1 MWKMQ
6 VIEFLQVYGFYVI
19 LVLAFIMALSVS
31 AYWVAKPIEEKLNL
45 IGVLFSL
52 ISLIG
57 VVVMIVNLK
66 IGLAIAVAGY
76 VFKSIILVRKNYGVG
91 SFIRPLLYFKK
102 IAPKTY
108 QSEEDVLD
116 LF

>member
-1 MWKMQ
+1 MDITWSESYEDELGVVIMWKMQ

-66 IGLAIAVAGY
+66 IGLLAIAVAGY
-76 VFKSIILVRKNYGVG
+76 AYSSQL
-91 SFIRPLLYFKK
+91 S
-102 IAPKTY
+102 
-108 QSEEDVLD
+108 
-116 LF
+116 